1 MLSAEMKLHVVFAGM
16 LDDPY
21 MGYVWL
27 LLPCSVIGS
36 LICFYR
42 YKTGY
47 VIIPIIGIVSAL
59 FLRYFL
65 EPENYRRITT
75 LSDAMPRGSLCSI
88 GSVGLRIV
96 AMYFGWRR
104 FRNKRAA
111 PA

>member
-1 MLSAEMKLHVVFAGM
+1 MRLHVVFAGM

-21 MGYVWL
+21 MLYVWL
-27 LLPCSVIGS
+27 LLPCSIVGS
-36 LICFYR
+36 LICLYR
-42 YKTGY
+42 YKIGY

-65 EPENYRRITT
+65 EPETYRQITT
-75 LSDAMPRGSLCSI
+75 LSDAMPRLIALTI
-88 GSVGLRIV
+88 GSIALPIV

-111 PA
+111 SA

>member
-1 MLSAEMKLHVVFAGM
+1 MRFHVVFAGM

-27 LLPCSVIGS
+27 LLPCSIIGS

-42 YKTGY
+42 YKIGY
-47 VIIPIIGIVSAL
+47 VIIPIIGMASAI
-59 FLRYFL
+59 FLRHFL
-65 EPENYRRITT
+65 EPDTYRAITS
-75 LSDAMPRGSLCSI
+75 LSDAMPRLIVLTI
-88 GSVGLRIV
+88 GSVVVPIG

-111 PA
+111 LA

>member
-1 MLSAEMKLHVVFAGM
+1 MKLHVVFAGM

-27 LLPCSVIGS
+27 LLPCSIIGS

-42 YKTGY
+42 YKIGY

-65 EPENYRRITT
+65 EPENYRQITT
-75 LSDAMPRGSLCSI
+75 LSDAMPRLIVLTI
-88 GSVGLRIV
+88 GSVVLPIV

-111 PA
+111 SA